1 MALAF
6 LRLRQVLYDRELW
19 RRLCSLEGPPA
30 AHADDSPASV
40 FFPMETEDT
49 DQGRFEDRFHGA
61 TFEPSES
68 EAASSDA
75 MEEVALEPLEHTAE
89 AIAAGEAWRVEMAA
103 DDPLLLSAPTPELP
117 VLMTIERKL
126 TRLWA
131 RLPRGRAIS
140 HEVARAL
147 NSGCFL
153 YVEYEGVIY
162 GLDPNILD
170 YGDESEGATDGDVEA

>member
-6 LRLRQVLYDRELW
+6 LWLHQVQSDRDLW
-19 RRLCSLEGPPA
+19 RRLGSLE
-30 AHADDSPASV
+30 SV
-40 FFPMETEDT
+40 FPMETEDT

-61 TFEPSES
+61 SLELSES
-68 EAASSDA
+68 EDASSET
-75 MEEVALEPLEHTAE
+75 MEEVVLEPPEYTADAVLAGEGLRAE
-89 AIAAGEAWRVEMAA
+89 AAAVAA
-103 DDPLLLSAPTPELP
+103 DDPLLLAAPTPELP
-117 VLMTIERKL
+117 VLVTIERKL

-147 NSGCFL
+147 NSGRFL

-170 YGDESEGATDGDVEA
+170 YGDESEGDTDADM

>member
-6 LRLRQVLYDRELW
+6 LWLHRVQCDRELW
-19 RRLCSLEGPPA
+19 RRLGSLER
-30 AHADDSPASV
+30 V
-40 FFPMETEDT
+40 FPMETEDT

-61 TFEPSES
+61 PLELSDCED
-68 EAASSDA
+68 ASSEA
-75 MEEVALEPLEHTAE
+75 MEEVVLEPPEHTAE
-89 AIAAGEAWRVEMAA
+89 AVLAGEVLRAEMAA
-103 DDPLLLSAPTPELP
+103 DDPLLLSAPMPELS

-140 HEVARAL
+140 REVARAL
-147 NSGCFL
+147 NSGRFL
-153 YVEYEGVIY
+153 YVEYESVIY

-170 YGDESEGATDGDVEA
+170 YGDESEADTDGDMEA